1 MTVCAVF
8 RADDERMCVCACN
21 FISLH
26 SDNRQTAATPGVI
39 TQLETWKSSHSYCSD
54 SRFRHSR
61 RTVYPLTSS
70 EEHQQMCFL
79 RLCVC
84 IYALISLTAASAF
97 LFGDCAHSVLFSS
110 SLISSLFSSHL
121 NMACDSLASLFL
133 SYLCSLFSS
142 FFSSLSSPSQSAGVS
157 VDLLLSSVLLLT
169 PEKPRD

>member
-1 MTVCAVF
+1 
-8 RADDERMCVCACN
+8 
-21 FISLH
+21 
-26 SDNRQTAATPGVI
+26 
-39 TQLETWKSSHSYCSD
+39 
-54 SRFRHSR
+54 
-61 RTVYPLTSS
+61 
-70 EEHQQMCFL
+70 MCFL

-169 PEKPRD
+169 PEKPRDQRSYVNYFTAEHQANNPPFIYNNNTLQQQQLFKKHIEEQSEN